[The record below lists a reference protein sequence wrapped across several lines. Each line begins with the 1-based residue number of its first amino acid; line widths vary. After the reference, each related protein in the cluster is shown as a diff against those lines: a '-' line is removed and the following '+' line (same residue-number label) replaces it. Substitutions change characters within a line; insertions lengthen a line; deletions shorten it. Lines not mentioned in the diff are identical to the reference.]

1 MGEWGGTSSGTGVIG
16 LATGVAK
23 PVATG
28 ATIGRRRGTDIAFLE

>member
-16 LATGVAK
+16 TATGLAM

-28 ATIGRRRGTDIAFLE
+28 ATIGRRRGTDVIFLE